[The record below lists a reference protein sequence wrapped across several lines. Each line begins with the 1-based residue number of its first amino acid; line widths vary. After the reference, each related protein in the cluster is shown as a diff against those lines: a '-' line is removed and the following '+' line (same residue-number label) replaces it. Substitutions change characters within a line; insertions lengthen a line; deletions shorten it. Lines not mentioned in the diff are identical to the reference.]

1 MTAQQSLACT
11 DERRRRRVRREGLN
25 GIDAIDISTNR
36 HVLTVT
42 FLDVAPA
49 NLTRA
54 NVRIEGGTR
63 ITGILAEAVHLPSG
77 ADPDQNHD
85 LEITLSQRGD
95 LSTYTLRLV
104 EADEHGRPG
113 TQPLS
118 GFDPR
123 RAQADFS
130 FAAGCPTDL
139 DCLPADHCPPQVPP
153 EPETSYLAKDYASF
167 RQLILDRLALIMP
180 AWTERHV
187 PDLGITLVELLAYV
201 GDYLSYYQDAVAT
214 EAYLGTARK
223 RISVRRHARLVDYP
237 MHDGCNA
244 RAWLRLEVNEP
255 LMLHPGEFFFI
266 TGNDPQHT
274 ALAAGDLP
282 AGGFE
287 AFEPISAVPARLRPA
302 HNQVSFWTWGDE
314 QCCLNLGAT
323 SATLADPGTT
333 KQPELDLHPGDVL
346 ILAEVLGPRTG
357 AQADADP
364 AHRQAVRLTKA
375 EPGSDALYDQPV
387 VEIEW
392 AAEDAL
398 TFPLCLSTIGP
409 PPDCTLI
416 QPAVVYGNVLLADH
430 GRAIT
435 SCGEAAEP
443 LTVPDAVSQETGCAG
458 VGDPADPAVVLPRFD
473 LRLARQPVTQRV
485 PFPPPGAVT
494 AGQAAQLAGIPD
506 HALNRV
512 RELWQ
517 TARGGQALDNDE
529 IGELRVIFGD
539 RALVEAH
546 FPLPRRRSRRPPS
559 PADQAAALQD
569 LLTEGTRF
577 LARKIRWLQDLA
589 RRARAGLELGPAE
602 LAEIRDAW
610 GAPFADEL
618 AVANPLFA
626 GPARDALQQ
635 DPAQALP
642 VVELRAGANAPAW
655 TPQRDLL
662 GSGPGD
668 RHFAAELDDDG
679 VLHLRFGD
687 GVHGRAPIP
696 AATFLADYRI
706 GNGSAGNVGAG
717 AINQI
722 VFCGNAQDGV
732 TRVSNPLPASGG
744 TDPEPTAQV
753 RLLAPETFRRRLQ
766 RAITADDYAALAAQL
781 PGLQRAAAGL
791 RWTGSWYEAEVAV
804 DPLGTEEAG
813 ERLLERV
820 AEGIFRYRRIGH
832 DLVVQ
837 PARYVPLLLELRICV
852 LPHFLRGHVQ
862 AAAKDAFSS
871 RLLPD
876 GRPGFF
882 HPDNLTFGEAV
893 DVSRIVALAQGIPG
907 VQNAEVLR
915 LERFGDGDHGELA
928 QGYLPLG
935 PAEIARLD
943 GDPVFP
949 ENGQLLLRMGGGR

>member
-1 MTAQQSLACT
+1 MTIQQSLACT
-11 DERRRRRVRREGLN
+11 DQRRRRRVRREGLN
-25 GIDAIDISTNR
+25 GIDAIGVSTNHR
-36 HVLTVT
+36 VLTVT
-42 FLDVAPA
+42 FLDLAPA
-49 NLTRA
+49 DLTRA
-54 NVRIEGGTR
+54 NVRIDGGVR
-63 ITGILAEAVHLPSG
+63 ITGIRAEAVHLPSG

-85 LEITLSQRGD
+85 LEITLSQPGD

-104 EADEHGRPG
+104 EADEHRRPG
-113 TQPLS
+113 TRPLS

-123 RAQADFS
+123 CAQAEFS
-130 FAAGCPTDL
+130 FAAGCATDL
-139 DCLPADHCPPQVPP
+139 DCLAADQCPPQVPP
-153 EPETSYLAKDYASF
+153 EPEISYLAKDYASF

-187 PDLGITLVELLAYV
+187 PDIGITLVELLAYV

-244 RAWLRLEVNEP
+244 RAWVHLEVNEP
-255 LMLHPGEFFFI
+255 LVLHPGGFFFI
-266 TGNDPQHT
+266 TGDDPQVA

-287 AFEPISAVPARLRPA
+287 AFEPVSATPARLRKA
-302 HNQVSFWTWGDE
+302 HNQICFWTWGDE
-314 QCCLNLGAT
+314 QCCLNIGAT

-333 KQPELDLHPGDVL
+333 GKPGLDLHPGDVL

-357 AQADADP
+357 AEADADP

-375 EPGSDALYDQPV
+375 EPGSDALYDQAV

-409 PPDCTLI
+409 PPDCKLI
-416 QPAVVYGNVLLADH
+416 HPAVAHGNVLLADH
-430 GRAIT
+430 GQAIT
-435 SCGEAAEP
+435 SCGAKAEP
-443 LTVPDAVSQETGCAG
+443 LDVPEAVSQQTGCAG

-485 PFPPPGAVT
+485 PFPPPRAVS

-506 HALNRV
+506 RVLNRV
-512 RELWQ
+512 GELWQ
-517 TARGGQALDNDE
+517 IARGGQALDNDE

-539 RALVEAH
+539 RTLAEAH

-569 LLTEGTRF
+569 LHTEGTRL
-577 LARKIRWLQDLA
+577 LARKIRWLEALA

-602 LAEIRDAW
+602 LDEIRDAW
-610 GAPFADEL
+610 GAPYAGEL
-618 AVANPLFA
+618 AATNPLFA

-642 VVELRAGANAPAW
+642 VVQLRADANAPAW
-655 TPQRDLL
+655 TPRHDLL

-687 GVHGRAPIP
+687 GVHGRAPVP
-696 AATFLADYRI
+696 AVTFLADYRV
-706 GNGSAGNVGAG
+706 GSGSAGNVGAG

-722 VFCGNAQDGV
+722 VFCGNAQHSV
-732 TRVSNPLPASGG
+732 TKVSNPLPASGG
-744 TDPEPTAQV
+744 TGPEPAAQV
-753 RLLAPETFRRRLQ
+753 RLLAPETFKRRLQ
-766 RAITADDYAALAAQL
+766 RAITAGDYAALAAQL
-781 PGLQRAAAGL
+781 PGLQRAAASL

-804 DPLGTEEAG
+804 DPLGTEDAD

-820 AEGIFRYRRIGH
+820 TEGIFRYRRIGH
-832 DLVVQ
+832 DLAVQ
-837 PARYVPLLLELRICV
+837 PAHYVPLLLGLRICV

-862 AAAKDAFSS
+862 AAMRDAFSS

-876 GRPGFF
+876 GRRGFF

-893 DVSRIVALAQGIPG
+893 DVSRIIALAQGIPG
-907 VQNAEVLR
+907 VQNVQVLR
-915 LERFGDGDHGELA
+915 LERLGDGDHGELA

-949 ENGQLLLRMGGGR
+949 ENGQLLLQMGGGR